1 MNATIRRHARIAA
14 LAGLFALAAGS
25 AAAQMSNRPWDFQP
39 ADRLAAAVIM
49 HQNGQT
55 NGTLG
60 AGQVCGGP
68 TESTTATG
76 NYICIILG
84 DGATAIID
92 AGQDMIGDATATTTI
107 QELIDWLVATAN

>member
-14 LAGLFALAAGS
+14 FAGLFAVAAGS
-25 AAAQMSNRPWDFQP
+25 AAAQMSIRPWDFQP
-39 ADRLAAAVIM
+39 ADRLGAAVVM
-49 HQNGQT
+49 QQNGQ
-55 NGTLG
+55 NGFG

-68 TESTTATG
+68 TESTTAIG

-107 QELIDWLVATAN
+107 QELIDRIAAAGN